1 VSERLRVVAR
11 VSGLVQGVGYR
22 AFVGREAGRRGL
34 AGSAT
39 NLLDGRVE
47 VVAVGPAEDV
57 RSLVS
62 ALSGPGAPGRVTG
75 VDVVAETAAEAGEHV
90 PGFTWG

>member
-1 VSERLRVVAR
+1 MTDRLQVVAR

-34 AGSAT
+34 TGSAT

-47 VVAVGPAEDV
+47 VVAVGPAADV
-57 RSLVS
+57 RALVS
-62 ALSGPGAPGRVTG
+62 ALSGPDAPGRVTG
-75 VDVVAETAAEAGEHV
+75 VDVVAESPADPGEDTA
-90 PGFTWG
+90 GFTWG